1 MRRVE
6 AIGVLKQRLPELRRR
21 YAVARL
27 ALFGSV
33 ARDEATDRSDVDV
46 LVDFDGPTSFDGYFG
61 LKEALEAALGT
72 RVDLA
77 TRAML
82 KPRVKPRIEAEAV
95 DVS

>member
-1 MRRVE
+1 MRR
-6 AIGVLKQRLPELRRR
+6 AQTLALLRDRLPELRRR
-21 YAVARL
+21 FAVSRL
-27 ALFGSV
+27 AVFGSV

-46 LVDFDGPTSFDGYFG
+46 LVDFDGPASFDGYFG
-61 LKEALEAALGT
+61 LKEELEALLGT

-82 KPRVKPRIEAEAV
+82 KPRIKPRVEDEAV

>member
-1 MRRVE
+1 MRRDE
-6 AIGVLKQRLPELRRR
+6 AIGVLRRQLPELRRR
-21 YAVARL
+21 FAVARL

-33 ARDEATDRSDVDV
+33 ARNEATERSDVDV
-46 LVDFDGPTSFDGYFG
+46 LVDFDGPTSFDDYFG
-61 LKEALEAALGT
+61 LKEELEAALGA